1 MELDSMDLYRP
12 QSKKPSSFWISDEH
26 HKLRDSKTNAGK
38 FSQYPAI
45 SKLREMVNKDQSVIK
60 SDLDCCNIICYSN
73 ARKTLRLHSDNDHY
87 ISQLHPIVTFSLG
100 ASRPVEFVPH
110 GASHTHVV
118 KSITVESNSIY
129 IMHPGCQGVLQHRVL
144 PGNNESDNDQL
155 RFSISFRKY
164 KNDDTNTIP
173 VTTSN
178 PSLATVP
185 TQKVSLLAG
194 DSFLARLDAFR
205 LGKEK
210 KTVFN
215 IAKGGN
221 KIPDTIDSLRRF
233 SSDTKND
240 IYLVEQV
247 FVSVGTNDI
256 RNCADGRVN
265 NFKGELFKL
274 VRYIKDTFP
283 RAKIFFQ
290 SLLPLPVTH
299 YNRRYVI
306 RNILDFNRLI
316 FHVCSHERVF
326 MLDVFRS
333 FLFKGFRNPWLFP
346 NNVNDIHP
354 NNKGLG
360 VLAKFYIDRIHSRFF
375 DPFSHN

>member
-1 MELDSMDLYRP
+1 M
-12 QSKKPSSFWISDEH
+12 
-26 HKLRDSKTNAGK
+26 
-38 FSQYPAI
+38 
-45 SKLREMVNKDQSVIK
+45 
-60 SDLDCCNIICYSN
+60 
-73 ARKTLRLHSDNDHY
+73 
-87 ISQLHPIVTFSLG
+87 HPIVTFSLG

-144 PGNNESDNDQL
+144 PGNNESDNYQL
-155 RFSISFRKY
+155 RFSISLRKY

-194 DSFLARLDAFR
+194 DSFLARLDASR

-210 KTVFN
+210 KAVFN

-240 IYLVEQV
+240 IYLV
-247 FVSVGTNDI
+247 
-256 RNCADGRVN
+256 
-265 NFKGELFKL
+265 
-274 VRYIKDTFP
+274 
-283 RAKIFFQ
+283 
-290 SLLPLPVTH
+290 
-299 YNRRYVI
+299 
-306 RNILDFNRLI
+306 
-316 FHVCSHERVF
+316 
-326 MLDVFRS
+326 
-333 FLFKGFRNPWLFP
+333 
-346 NNVNDIHP
+346 
-354 NNKGLG
+354 
-360 VLAKFYIDRIHSRFF
+360 
-375 DPFSHN
+375 

>member
-1 MELDSMDLYRP
+1 
-12 QSKKPSSFWISDEH
+12 
-26 HKLRDSKTNAGK
+26 
-38 FSQYPAI
+38 
-45 SKLREMVNKDQSVIK
+45 MVNKDESVPD

-73 ARKTLRLHSDNDHY
+73 ARKTVRLHSDNDHY
-87 ISQLHPIVTFSLG
+87 ISQLHPIVTFCLG
-100 ASRPVEFVPH
+100 ASRPVIFVPH

-118 KSITVESNSIY
+118 KSITVESNSVY
-129 IMHPGCQGVLQHRVL
+129 IMHPRCQVLQHRVL
-144 PGNNESDNDQL
+144 PGNNENDNDQL

-185 TQKVSLLAG
+185 TQKVSFLAG
-194 DSFLARLDAFR
+194 DSFLVRLDAFR
-205 LGKEK
+205 LGKK
-210 KTVFN
+210 KRTVFN
-215 IAKGGN
+215 IAIGGN
-221 KIPDTIDSLRRF
+221 KIPDAIDSLRRF

-247 FVSVGTNDI
+247 YVSVRTNDI
-256 RNCADGRVN
+256 RNCTDGRVN

-274 VRYIKDTFP
+274 VCYIKDTFP

-290 SLLPLPVTH
+290 SLLPLPVTY

-316 FHVCSHERVF
+316 FHVCSHERVLIV
-326 MLDVFRS
+326 LDVCRS

-354 NNKGLG
+354 NNQGLG
-360 VLAKFYIDRIHSRFF
+360 VLAKLYIDRIHFRFF